1 MTTPTP
7 DGGSAQQPPP
17 TAPVL
22 GAPPPATEQRP
33 EKTARPA
40 QPAEEATDGRGTVL
54 GQQQTDATTGARTA
68 AQATADPLAAAAPQA
83 PPHPPTFSGTS
94 QSGRVYSAGT
104 LPRDGKEPPAP
115 KARPYPALHIGAHL
129 VNDTAVAEI
138 RPTAA
143 RSGLVLGIDQQ
154 RQPVTL
160 RLFRPEPTRVVLIG
174 GLWATHLL
182 VLRALSVG
190 ARVAVFTARPDVWQG
205 FSQWA
210 TGDARQIA
218 VLPPTQYLT
227 VPAGR
232 RAPALLVYD
241 EGPTGAT
248 QPLPPTGWQTR
259 LTVLPELTSYGFSS
273 LQEADLVA
281 VQRLTRSE
289 TDAAGS
295 VIGLPPETTGL
306 LPTLRD
312 DMLALLGGDGAQY
325 VWLCPTTVEQHRL
338 GAPRR

>member
-1 MTTPTP
+1 MTTPAP
-7 DGGSAQQPPP
+7 DSGSAPQQPP

-22 GAPPPATEQRP
+22 GAPAPATEQRP
-33 EKTARPA
+33 DRTARPE
-40 QPAEEATDGRGTVL
+40 QQAEEATDGRGTVL
-54 GQQQTDATTGARTA
+54 GQQSADAASGARTA
-68 AQATADPLAAAAPQA
+68 AQASADPLAAAAPQA
-83 PPHPPTFSGTS
+83 PPHPPTFTETPQAGKI
-94 QSGRVYSAGT
+94 YSAGT

-115 KARPYPALHIGAHL
+115 KARPFSPLHIGAHV

-154 RQPVTL
+154 RQPVTV
-160 RLFRPEPTRVVLIG
+160 RLFRPEPTRVVLVG

-182 VLRALSVG
+182 ILRALSVG
-190 ARVAVFTARPDVWQG
+190 ARVAVFTSRPEVWQG

-210 TGDARQIA
+210 TGDSRQVA

-248 QPLPPTGWQTR
+248 QPLTPTGWQTR
-259 LTVLPELTSYGFSS
+259 LTVLPELTSYGFATV
-273 LQEADLVA
+273 QEADLVA

-295 VIGLPPETTGL
+295 VIGLPAETTGL

-325 VWLCPTTVEQHRL
+325 VWLCPTTVEQQRL
-338 GAPRR
+338 GAARR